1 VDEHVDIVNISG
13 QSILHVDEHVDI
25 VNISGQ
31 SILHVDEHVDI
42 VNLDF
47 NFHSSNFLREY

>member
-1 VDEHVDIVNISG
+1 VDIVNISG

-31 SILHVDEHVDI
+31 LILHVDEHDKPS
-42 VNLDF
+42 L
-47 NFHSSNFLREY
+47 SNKTGRLSTHKIYRA